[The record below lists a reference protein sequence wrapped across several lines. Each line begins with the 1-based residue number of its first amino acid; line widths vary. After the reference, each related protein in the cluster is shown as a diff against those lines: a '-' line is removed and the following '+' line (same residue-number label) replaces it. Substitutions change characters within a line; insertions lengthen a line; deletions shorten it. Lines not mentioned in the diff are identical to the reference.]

1 MAGYYK
7 KACVGGRQN
16 GRFSRHFCTIV
27 MLKPLC
33 RTTGIVSQ
41 AQAFWSFVMQH
52 LPSSGSFLL
61 VMAAV
66 GGKVGGSAEKTLLL
80 YLLTENCVSSRGKNL
95 HFTRNNTLH
104 YGMTLKI
111 PSWM

>member
-1 MAGYYK
+1 
-7 KACVGGRQN
+7 
-16 GRFSRHFCTIV
+16 

-66 GGKVGGSAEKTLLL
+66 GGKVGGSAGKKKAASFSFDRKL
-80 YLLTENCVSSRGKNL
+80 CKQSR
-95 HFTRNNTLH
+95 
-104 YGMTLKI
+104 
-111 PSWM
+111 